1 MTHGYTTNWTDCS
14 AMQPRGSAGL
24 SRLGDDS
31 MSVFAVRGGILVL
44 DWTVASTVAQP
55 ANAQPISQKSRML
68 IAV

>member
-1 MTHGYTTNWTDCS
+1 
-14 AMQPRGSAGL
+14 
-24 SRLGDDS
+24 